1 MYSVFVHLVNATRPE
16 LADWFGSRAVQ
27 GLREHWYFPNR
38 NDPVFTIRFPREG
51 AEFKDPEVKRQVS
64 EIMGREPDLSVEFDG
79 GGKHPGHKEMRKFLI
94 ELLEEYS
101 GVAVDDLSPHVW
113 TLEDLKADKHVNGF
127 AFADHESFR
136 KQAGAHRDHPAPR
149 PASREH

>member
-1 MYSVFVHLVNATRPE
+1 MYSVFVHLVNVTRPE
-16 LADWFGSRAVQ
+16 LADWFDSRAVQ

-38 NDPVFTIRFPREG
+38 NDPVFSIRFPHAG
-51 AEFKDPEVKRQVS
+51 SEFKDPEVKRGVV
-64 EIMGREPDLSVEFDG
+64 EVTGRTPDVTVEFDG

-94 ELLEEYS
+94 EMLGEFS
-101 GVAVDDLSPHVW
+101 GVAVDDLSPHIW

-136 KQAGAHRDHPAPR
+136 KSAAHHTAAPPR
-149 PASREH
+149 PATREH